1 MQTSLSKC
9 FATMALLAATTS
21 PALAQHKACLLES
34 RFSMGGITTDIRDC
48 IQANNAA
55 AQSGLKQSCEGTA
68 NAGVAMR
75 LPPARITYLEACP
88 AQPQGVCE
96 LPATSFHYYKRDAGS
111 LAAAREGCPALGG
124 RWKAG

>member
-1 MQTSLSKC
+1 MPKRLWKRI
-9 FATMALLAATTS
+9 ATMALLATAAS
-21 PALAQHKACLLES
+21 PGLAQHNACLLEN